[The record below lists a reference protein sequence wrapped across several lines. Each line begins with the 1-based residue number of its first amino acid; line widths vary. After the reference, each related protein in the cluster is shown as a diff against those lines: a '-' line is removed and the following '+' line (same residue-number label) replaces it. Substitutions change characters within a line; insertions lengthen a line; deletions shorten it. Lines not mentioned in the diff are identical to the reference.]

1 MKATDAACVC
11 GFFVASYETEKF
23 SSAIET
29 TDKSSLWF
37 FYSLKGLEMEFA
49 IGLVGAIVIGVVAV
63 VIRSQRAN
71 AKPKHKRQNDDGFV
85 I

>member
-1 MKATDAACVC
+1 
-11 GFFVASYETEKF
+11 
-23 SSAIET
+23 
-29 TDKSSLWF
+29 
-37 FYSLKGLEMEFA
+37 MEFA

-71 AKPKHKRQNDDGFV
+71 AKPKQRKQNDDGFV